1 MLQPAQQA
9 TEAVSPRK
17 LKQQLL
23 QRYDLLE
30 PTTSGLAQIS
40 GYLKNVK
47 HMTRY
52 PGSTALT

>member
-1 MLQPAQQA
+1 MLQTAEQEQ
-9 TEAVSPRK
+9 EAVSPRNHHNAN
-17 LKQQLL
+17 LL
-23 QRYDLLE
+23 RLYLLE

-47 HMTRY
+47 HMTMY